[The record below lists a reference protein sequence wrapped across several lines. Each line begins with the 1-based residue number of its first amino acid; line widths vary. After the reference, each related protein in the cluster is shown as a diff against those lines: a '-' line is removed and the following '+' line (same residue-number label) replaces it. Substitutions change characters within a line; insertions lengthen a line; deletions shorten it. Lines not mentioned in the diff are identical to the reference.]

1 MTKLEDRIRETLL
14 ATAERLPDADAR
26 TFTVAEPTRPPR
38 FRSPAV
44 IAIGAAVALLL
55 VVGLPLLIFTGDTT
69 TPDVIPSA
77 SDTRWE
83 RVGIDA
89 TASTVELYGVAPRAD
104 GLIAVGVAVG
114 DDGRY
119 DGVVLVS
126 DDGVGWDRVAE
137 SDDAMTT
144 GAVLLL
150 GGVIET
156 DFGLIVLGGS
166 CQDSEPCGI
175 RPTVWFSSEGTAWEL
190 IPNDPDVFGS
200 QGWIADATVTEAG
213 VVAVGMRFDDNEG
226 GFAPATWSS
235 PDGLTWTLDWTGAV
249 QPVFENQAMPII
261 NGNGFSAM
269 EAVTVTTEGNL
280 IAVGSVCDV
289 SNAQYECAA
298 AVWTSTDG
306 KVWKRVPHDPSVFAS
321 ETTGGQAVM
330 TSIAG
335 SDETLLAVGTDNGTA
350 AAAWKSADGITW
362 IRLEL
367 PQAMVQATE
376 LRVITYTVDGFLA
389 AGPGSAMNPSR
400 LTATAWRSPDGSQW
414 TTASEF
420 APGLVVAIVPGG
432 PGGIA
437 VGSDPTNE
445 SGAIWV
451 TR

>member
-1 MTKLEDRIRETLL
+1 MTKLEDRIRETFL
-14 ATAERLPDADAR
+14 ATAERLPDADAS
-26 TFTVAEPTRPPR
+26 TFTVAEPTRPRR

-55 VVGLPLLIFTGDTT
+55 V
-69 TPDVIPSA
+69 VIPSA

-119 DGVVLVS
+119 DGAVLVS
-126 DDGVGWDRVAE
+126 DDGVGWDRVAVQ
-137 SDDAMTT
+137 DDAMTT

-235 PDGLTWTLDWTGAV
+235 HDGLTWTLDWTGTV
-249 QPVFENQAMPII
+249 QPVFENQGMPII
-261 NGNGFSAM
+261 NGNGFSLM

-280 IAVGSVCDV
+280 ISVGSVCDV

-335 SDETLLAVGTDNGTA
+335 SDETLIAVGTDNGTA

-376 LRVITYTVDGFLA
+376 LLVITYTVDGFLA

>member
-26 TFTVAEPTRPPR
+26 TITVAEPARPPR

-44 IAIGAAVALLL
+44 IAIGAAVSLLL

-69 TPDVIPSA
+69 TPDVMPSA
-77 SDTRWE
+77 SETRWE
-83 RVGIDA
+83 RVGFDA
-89 TASTVELYGVAPRAD
+89 TASTMELYGVAPLAD
-104 GLIAVGVAVG
+104 GLIAVGGAVG

-119 DGVVLVS
+119 DGAVLVS

-144 GAVLLL
+144 GTVLPL
-150 GGVIET
+150 GGVIEAE
-156 DFGLIVLGGS
+156 FGLVVLGGS
-166 CQDSEPCGI
+166 CQESEPCGF

-190 IPNDPDVFGS
+190 INDPDVFGS
-200 QGWIADATVTEAG
+200 QGWIADAAVTEAG

-235 PDGLTWTLDWTGAV
+235 PDGLTWTLDWTGTV

-261 NGNGFSAM
+261 NGNGFSLM
-269 EAVTVTTEGNL
+269 EAVTVTTEGSL
-280 IAVGSVCDV
+280 ISVGSVCDV

-298 AVWTSTDG
+298 AVWTSIDG

-321 ETTGGQAVM
+321 ETAGGQAVM

-335 SDETLLAVGTDNGTA
+335 SGETLIAVGTDNGTA
-350 AAAWKSADGITW
+350 AAAWKSGDGITW
-362 IRLEL
+362 TRLEL
-367 PQAMVQATE
+367 PPAMVQATE
-376 LRVITYTVDGFLA
+376 LRVITTTVDGFLA
-389 AGPGSAMNPSR
+389 AGPGSASGPGHP
-400 LTATAWRSPDGSQW
+400 TATAWRSPDGSQW
-414 TTASEF
+414 TAASEF
-420 APGLVVAIVPGG
+420 GPGLVVAIVPGG